1 MGYGMNKVLKLMGIA
16 IVSIVC
22 VAGVEAKTL
31 KFATLAPAG
40 TTWMKEMKAGAE
52 QVKQRTGGRVK
63 LKFYPGGVM
72 GNDQSVHRKIKI
84 GQLHG
89 GAFTQVGLAQVYPGV
104 QVLGLPMLF
113 RSLEEVDHVRQHI
126 DVVLK
131 REMEAAGFVLLG
143 ISEGGFALI
152 LSKQPMQDLES
163 LRSSKVWLPEGDQ
176 VGLTVFRELGITPI
190 ALPIAD
196 VFTGLQTGLIE
207 TVPVN
212 PTAAIAFQWHSSTAY
227 MTDVP
232 INFLTGMLAIRKSVF
247 DKLSAEDQA
256 VMREEMGAVFV
267 RLDELNRVDNEAAKA
282 ALQQQGITFVMPHPG
297 EIERWRE
304 ISRQAVDDMVESG
317 VVPASLVEQVR
328 GHLQSFRDNQ

>member
-1 MGYGMNKVLKLMGIA
+1 MNNAFKIMGFA
-16 IVSIVC
+16 IVSIAF
-22 VAGVEAKTL
+22 VAGAEAKAL

-40 TTWMKEMKAGAE
+40 TTWMKEIKAGAE

-89 GAFTQVGLAQVYPGV
+89 GAFTQVGLAQVYPGI

-113 RSLEEVDHVRQHI
+113 RSLEEVDYVRQHMDI
-126 DVVLK
+126 VLK
-131 REMEAAGFVLLG
+131 RETEAAGFVLLG
-143 ISEGGFALI
+143 ISEGGFARI
-152 LSKQPMQDLES
+152 LSKQPMRDLEA
-163 LRSSKVWLPEGDQ
+163 LRSSKVWVPEGDQ
-176 VGLTVFRELGITPI
+176 VGLTVFRGLGITPI
-190 ALPIAD
+190 SLPIAD

-212 PTAAIAFQWHSSTAY
+212 PTSAIAFQWHSSTAY

-232 INFLTGMLAIRKSVF
+232 INFLVGLLAIRKSAF
-247 DKLSAEDQA
+247 DKLPAEDQ
-256 VMREEMGAVFV
+256 VVLQEEMERVFK
-267 RLDELNRVDNEAAKA
+267 RLGELNRIDNEAAKA
-282 ALQQQGITFVMPHPG
+282 ALRQQGITFVMPKPG

-304 ISRQAVDDMVESG
+304 ISNQSIDDMVESG
-317 VVPASLVEQVR
+317 VMPASLVELIR
-328 GHLQSFRDNQ
+328 RHLQSFRDKQ

>member
-1 MGYGMNKVLKLMGIA
+1 MGCA
-16 IVSIVC
+16 IVSIAF
-22 VAGVEAKTL
+22 VASVEAKTL

-40 TTWMKEMKAGAE
+40 TTWMKEMKVGAE
-52 QVKQRTGGRVK
+52 QIKQRTEGRVK

-89 GAFTQVGLAQVYPGV
+89 GAFTQVGMAQVYPGI

-113 RSLEEVDHVRQHI
+113 RSLDEIDYVREHI

-143 ISEGGFALI
+143 LSEGGFARI

-163 LRSSKVWLPEGDQ
+163 LRRSKVWLPEGDN
-176 VGLTVFRELGITPI
+176 VGLTVFQALGITPI
-190 ALPIAD
+190 SLPIAD

-207 TVPVN
+207 TIPVN
-212 PTAAIAFQWHSSTAY
+212 PTSAIAFQWHSSTAY

-232 INFLTGMLAIRKSVF
+232 INFLIGLLVVRKSVF

-256 VMREEMGAVFV
+256 VMREEMGVVFK

-282 ALQQQGITFVMPHPG
+282 ALQQQGITFVMPHPD
-297 EIERWRE
+297 EIERWRK
-304 ISRQAVDDMVESG
+304 ISDQSIDDMVESG
-317 VVPASLVEQVR
+317 VMPASLVEQVK
-328 GHLQSFRDNQ
+328 GLLQSFRDKQ

>member
-1 MGYGMNKVLKLMGIA
+1 MKKAVTIISVA
-16 IVSIVC
+16 ILSMLFSLG
-22 VAGVEAKTL
+22 VAAKTL

-52 QVKQRTGGRVK
+52 RVKKRTDGRVK

-89 GAFTQVGLAQVYPGV
+89 GAFTQGGLAQVNSSI
-104 QVLGLPMLF
+104 QALGLPMLF
-113 RSLEEVDHVRQHI
+113 RSLEEVDYVRQRI
-126 DVVLK
+126 DPILK
-131 REMEAAGFVLLG
+131 QNMEESGFVLLG
-143 ISEGGFALI
+143 ISEGGFARI

-163 LRSSKVWLPEGDQ
+163 LRSSKVWVPEGDE
-176 VGLTVFRELGITPI
+176 VGLTVFKALGITPI
-190 ALPIAD
+190 SLPISD

-212 PTAAIAFQWHSSTAY
+212 PTSAIAFQWHSSTAY

-232 INFLTGMLAIRKSVF
+232 ITFLIGLLAVTKSEF
-247 DKLSAEDQA
+247 DKLSAADQ
-256 VMREEMGAVFV
+256 VVLREEMGAVFV
-267 RLDELNRVDNEAAKA
+267 RLDELNRIDNEAAKA
-282 ALQQQGITFVMPHPG
+282 ALQQQGITFVMPRPG

-304 ISRQAVDDMVESG
+304 ISHRSVDDMVKEG
-317 VVPASLVEQVR
+317 VISQAIVEQVR
-328 GHLQSFRDNQ
+328 GHLQTFRNQQ

>member
-1 MGYGMNKVLKLMGIA
+1 MNNVFKILGFAM
-16 IVSIVC
+16 VSIAF

-40 TTWMKEMKAGAE
+40 TTWMKEMKVGAE
-52 QVKQRTGGRVK
+52 QIKQRTDGRVK

-89 GAFTQVGLAQVYPGV
+89 GAFTQVGLAQVYPGI

-113 RSLEEVDHVRQHI
+113 RSLDEVDYVREHV
-126 DVVLK
+126 DAVLK

-143 ISEGGFALI
+143 ISEGGFARI

-163 LRSSKVWLPEGDQ
+163 LRSSKVWLPEGDR
-176 VGLTVFRELGITPI
+176 VGLTVFQALGITPI
-190 ALPIAD
+190 SLPIAD

-207 TVPVN
+207 TIPVN
-212 PTAAIAFQWHSSTAY
+212 PTSAIAFQWHSSTAY

-232 INFLTGMLAIRKSVF
+232 INFLIGLLAIRKSVF

-256 VMREEMGAVFV
+256 VMREEMGVVFKH
-267 RLDELNRVDNEAAKA
+267 LDELNRIDDEAAKA
-282 ALQQQGITFVMPHPG
+282 ALQQQGITFVAPHPG

-304 ISRQAVDDMVESG
+304 ISKQSIDAMIESG
-317 VVPASLVEQVR
+317 VMPASLVEQVR
-328 GHLQSFRDNQ
+328 GHLQNFRDKQ

>member
-1 MGYGMNKVLKLMGIA
+1 MNKVLKIIGIA
-16 IVSIVC
+16 LASIVL
-22 VAGVEAKTL
+22 VAGAEAKTL

-63 LKFYPGGVM
+63 MKFYPGGVM

-89 GAFTQVGLAQVYPGV
+89 GAFTQAGLAQVYPGI

-113 RSLEEVDHVRQHI
+113 RSLQEVDYVRQHI

-143 ISEGGFALI
+143 ISEGGFARI
-152 LSKQPMQDLES
+152 LSKQTMQDLES
-163 LRSSKVWLPEGDQ
+163 LRSSKVWVPEGDK
-176 VGLTVFRELGITPI
+176 VAITVFRGLGITPI
-190 ALPIAD
+190 SLPLAD

-207 TVPVN
+207 TISAN
-212 PTAAIAFQWHSSTAY
+212 PTGAIAFQWHSSTAY
-227 MTDVP
+227 MTDTP
-232 INFLTGMLAIRKSVF
+232 ITFLIGVLAIRKSVF
-247 DKLSAEDQA
+247 DKLSDEDQA
-256 VMREEMGAVFV
+256 VLRAEMGAVFK
-267 RLDELNRVDNEAAKA
+267 RLDELSRADNEAAKA
-282 ALQQQGITFVMPHPG
+282 ALQQQGINFVMPKPG

-304 ISRQAVDDMVESG
+304 IADRSIDKMVESG
-317 VVPASLVEQVR
+317 VMPADIVEQVR
-328 GHLQSFRDNQ
+328 GYLQSFRDKQ

>member
-1 MGYGMNKVLKLMGIA
+1 MNNIFKTIGIA
-16 IVSIVC
+16 IIWVVF

-52 QVKQRTGGRVK
+52 QVKQRTEGRVK

-89 GAFTQVGLAQVYPGV
+89 GAFTQVGLAQVYPGI

-113 RSLEEVDHVRQHI
+113 RSLEEVDYVREHI

-143 ISEGGFALI
+143 ISEGGFARI

-163 LRSSKVWLPEGDQ
+163 LRSSKVWLPEGDN
-176 VGLTVFRELGITPI
+176 VGLTVFRSLGITPI
-190 ALPIAD
+190 SLPIAD

-212 PTAAIAFQWHSSTAY
+212 PTSAIAFQWHSSTAY

-232 INFLTGMLAIRKSVF
+232 INFLIGLLAIKKSVF
-247 DKLSAEDQA
+247 EKLSVEDQA
-256 VMREEMGAVFV
+256 VMREEMGLVFK
-267 RLDELNRVDNEAAKA
+267 RLDELNRVDNAAAKS

-304 ISRQAVDDMVESG
+304 ISKQSVDAMVESG
-317 VVPASLVEQVR
+317 VMPASLVEQVR
-328 GHLQSFRDNQ
+328 GHLQSFRDQQ

>member
-1 MGYGMNKVLKLMGIA
+1 MNSIFKIMGIA
-16 IVSIVC
+16 ILSIAF

-52 QVKQRTGGRVK
+52 QVKQRTSGRVK

-89 GAFTQVGLAQVYPGV
+89 GAFSQVGLAQVYPGI

-113 RSLEEVDHVRQHI
+113 RSLEEVDYVREHL
-126 DVVLK
+126 DVVLE
-131 REMEAAGFVLLG
+131 RELEAAGFVLLG
-143 ISEGGFALI
+143 LSEGGFARI

-163 LRSSKVWLPEGDQ
+163 LQGSKVWLPEGDN
-176 VGLTVFRELGITPI
+176 VGLTVFRALGITPI

-212 PTAAIAFQWHSSTAY
+212 PTSAIAFQWHSSTAY

-232 INFLTGMLAIRKSVF
+232 INFLIGLLAIRKSVF

-256 VMREEMGAVFV
+256 VMREEMGIVFK
-267 RLDELNRVDNEAAKA
+267 RLDKINRIDDAAAKA
-282 ALQQQGITFVMPHPG
+282 ALQQQGITFVMPKPG
-297 EIERWRE
+297 EVERWRE
-304 ISRQAVDDMVESG
+304 ISTQAVDDMVESG
-317 VVPASLVEQVR
+317 VMPADIVEQVR
-328 GHLQSFRDNQ
+328 GHLQSFRDKQ

>member
-1 MGYGMNKVLKLMGIA
+1 MNSVFKILGFAIISIA
-16 IVSIVC
+16 F

-40 TTWMKEMKAGAE
+40 TTWMKEMKAGADLI
-52 QVKQRTGGRVK
+52 KQRTGGRVK

-89 GAFTQVGLAQVYPGV
+89 GAFSQVGLAQVYPGI

-113 RSLEEVDHVRQHI
+113 RSLQEVDYVREHL

-131 REMEAAGFVLLG
+131 RELEAAGFVLLG
-143 ISEGGFALI
+143 ISEGGFARI

-163 LRSSKVWLPEGDQ
+163 LQSSKVWLPEGDH
-176 VGLTVFRELGITPI
+176 VGLTVFRALGITPI

-212 PTAAIAFQWHSSTAY
+212 PTSAIAFQWHSSTAY

-232 INFLTGMLAIRKSVF
+232 INFLIGLLAIRKSVF

-256 VMREEMGAVFV
+256 VMREEMGIVFK
-267 RLDELNRVDNEAAKA
+267 RLDEINRIDDEAAKA
-282 ALQQQGITFVMPHPG
+282 ALQQQGITFVMPKPG
-297 EIERWRE
+297 EVERWRE

-317 VVPASLVEQVR
+317 VMPADLVEQVR
-328 GHLQSFRDNQ
+328 GHLQSFRDKQ

>member
-1 MGYGMNKVLKLMGIA
+1 MNKVFKILGCA
-16 IVSIVC
+16 IVSIAF

-52 QVKQRTGGRVK
+52 QIKQRTAGRVK

-72 GNDQSVHRKIKI
+72 GNDRSVHRKIKI

-89 GAFTQVGLAQVYPGV
+89 GAFTQVGMAQVYPGI

-113 RSLEEVDHVRQHI
+113 RSQEEVDYVREHV

-143 ISEGGFALI
+143 ISGGGFARI

-163 LRSSKVWLPEGDQ
+163 LRSSKVWLPEGDE
-176 VGLTVFRELGITPI
+176 VGLTVFRALGITPI
-190 ALPIAD
+190 SLPIAD
-196 VFTGLQTGLIE
+196 VFTGLETGLIE
-207 TVPVN
+207 TIPVN
-212 PTAAIAFQWHSSTAY
+212 STAAIAFQWHSSAAY

-232 INFLTGMLAIRKSVF
+232 INFLIGLLAIRKSVF

-256 VMREEMGAVFV
+256 VMREEMGVVFK
-267 RLDELNRVDNEAAKA
+267 RLDELNRIDDAAAKA

-297 EIERWRE
+297 EIERWRK
-304 ISRQAVDDMVESG
+304 ISDQSIDDMVESG
-317 VVPASLVEQVR
+317 VMPASLVEQVR
-328 GHLQSFRDNQ
+328 GHLQSFRDKQ

>member
-1 MGYGMNKVLKLMGIA
+1 MNSIFKIMGIA
-16 IVSIVC
+16 ILSIAF

-89 GAFTQVGLAQVYPGV
+89 GAFSQVGLAQVYPGI

-113 RSLEEVDHVRQHI
+113 RSLEEVDYVREHL
-126 DVVLK
+126 DVVLE
-131 REMEAAGFVLLG
+131 RELEAAGFVLLG
-143 ISEGGFALI
+143 LSEGGFARI

-163 LRSSKVWLPEGDQ
+163 LQGSKVWLPEGDN
-176 VGLTVFRELGITPI
+176 VGLTVFRALGITPI

-212 PTAAIAFQWHSSTAY
+212 PTSAIAFQWHSSTAY

-232 INFLTGMLAIRKSVF
+232 INFLIGLLAIRKSVF

-256 VMREEMGAVFV
+256 VMREEMGIVFK
-267 RLDELNRVDNEAAKA
+267 RLDKINRIDDAAAKA
-282 ALQQQGITFVMPHPG
+282 ALQQQGITFVMPKPG
-297 EIERWRE
+297 EVERWRE
-304 ISRQAVDDMVESG
+304 ISTQAVDDMVESG
-317 VVPASLVEQVR
+317 VMPADIVEQVR
-328 GHLQSFRDNQ
+328 GHLQSFRDKQ